1 MKRNHHTGFKRLAA
15 GSLAAMLL
23 LGQASAAGFTD
34 TAGHWAKTY
43 IDELSQKG
51 KIQGYDDGTFK
62 PDAQVTNLETLVF
75 ASRLCMDSGAPV
87 SQISSKWNARV
98 KELMKG
104 GSDWAYQNLAVC
116 LEAGIVSESE
126 LSQLVSSGQI
136 NKAASRQD
144 LALYTARAMQLG
156 PAAATLQD
164 VSLTFQ
170 DADDVAS
177 RNRSSVYLLAKL
189 KVVEGMENNQ
199 FQPKGPVTRAQVA
212 AILSRAMAYMQTNG
226 LEAEFADYTSYPF
239 QVGTAV
245 SCEADGESYL
255 LTLRDAKGETQKI
268 RVPSKT
274 PFYQDGA
281 KISPAQTAVGGFV
294 RVRCQPGDS
303 SAPESATILSNPQAS
318 LGTVV
323 SISGN
328 QIVVKDSSGENQTF
342 TLDRFTQVLA
352 GNQLGDRTIIDP
364 EAGYRAASCTSD
376 GMGRLLSLRLTGG
389 GSEQTGLIVDL
400 DGDDLL
406 VNSVSG
412 VITRYQIPD
421 SAEILVN
428 GAASSLSETHKGRW
442 VSLRVSH
449 DDGKVTSVDVDARSQ
464 YLQAVYDSA
473 VSYEGANA
481 LRVNGVSDNKTA
493 TYRLAQGCRIVN
505 QGKETTYQNIPKG
518 SLLTMKLVDNRIAE
532 LYAETGN
539 YTASGALAG
548 LQFGDTIVLEVKDD
562 QGGVSIFSLSPYRL
576 PVVRRDG
583 KTSSIDRLT
592 SADSLTV
599 TVSAGKVTA
608 IEAKTKSETVSGKV
622 ERISFDSSGNLLY
635 LTDKNGETAAY
646 TLAAGVSVVSGSTKI
661 DLSDAVGGS
670 VTLTVVNGLVT
681 EVKLTGGTPATGE
694 LLGSVLFVNASD
706 KVILLETDSARVD
719 NRVSVSAPAA
729 AKIMRVNGVSLT
741 LDNIQPGD
749 QLQVFG
755 SYKGDEFVATM
766 ILVK

>member
-1 MKRNHHTGFKRLAA
+1 MKRNNQNGLKRLAA

-51 KIQGYDDGTFK
+51 KIQGYEDGTFK

-75 ASRLCMDSGAPV
+75 ASRLCMESGAPV
-87 SQISSKWNARV
+87 SQISSKWNAKI
-98 KELMKG
+98 KEIMKG
-104 GSDWAYQNLAVC
+104 ESDWAYQNLAVC

-126 LSQLVSSGQI
+126 LSKLVSSGQI
-136 NKAASRQD
+136 GKAASRQN

-156 PAAATLQD
+156 PAAATLQG
-164 VSLTFQ
+164 VSLPFQ

-177 RNRSSVYLLAKL
+177 QNRSSVYLLSKF

-199 FQPKGPVTRAQVA
+199 FQPKGQVTRAQVA
-212 AILSRAMAYMQTNG
+212 AILSRAMAYMQSNG

-239 QVGTAV
+239 ATGTV
-245 SCEADGESYL
+245 VECQADGESYL
-255 LTLRDAKGETQKI
+255 LTLRDVKGETQKI
-268 RVPSKT
+268 RASSNV

-281 KISPAQTAVGGFV
+281 KIQPSQAAEGGFA

-303 SAPESATILSNPQAS
+303 SAPESVTILSNPMAS
-318 LGTVV
+318 LGTV
-323 SISGN
+323 SQISNN

-352 GNQLGDRTIIDP
+352 GSQLGDRTIIDP
-364 EAGYRAASCTSD
+364 DAGYRAASCVSD

-389 GSEQTGLIVDL
+389 GSEQTGLIVDI

-412 VITRYQIPD
+412 VISRYQIPD

-428 GAASSLSETHKGRW
+428 GAAAALSETHKGRW

-518 SLLTMKLVDNRIAE
+518 SLLTIKLVDNRITE

-539 YTASGALAG
+539 YTAVGTLAG

-562 QGGVSIFSLSPYRL
+562 QGGISIFSLNPNRL
-576 PVVRRDG
+576 PTVRRDG
-583 KTSSIDRLT
+583 KASSIDRLT

-599 TVSAGKVTA
+599 TVAAGKVTV
-608 IEAKTKSETVSGKV
+608 IEAKTKSETISGKV
-622 ERISFDSSGNLLY
+622 ERISFDASGNLLY
-635 LTDKNGETAAY
+635 LTDKNGETTPY
-646 TLAAGVSVVSGSTKI
+646 TLAAGVSVTNGSTKI

-670 VTLTVVNGLVT
+670 VTLTAVNGLIT

-694 LLGSVLFVNASD
+694 LLGSVLFVNVSD
-706 KVILLETDSARVD
+706 RAILLETDSARVD

-729 AKIMRVNGVSLT
+729 AKIMRVNGANLT